1 MSYQMAAKDIS
12 KGEFVRRKS
21 DSKKT
26 YTRGDYDRSHKVYA
40 LNDEDDISRA
50 IYVKSSVMLWVD
62 FEY

>member
-40 LNDEDDISRA
+40 LNDEDDISRE
-50 IYVKSSVMLWVD
+50 IYVKSSAILWVD
-62 FEY
+62 FDY

>member
-26 YTRGDYDRSHKVYA
+26 YTRGDYDRSHKVYS
-40 LNDEDDISRA
+40 LNDEDDISRE
-50 IYVKSSVMLWVD
+50 IYVKRHIMLWVD
-62 FEY
+62 FDY